1 MNKNGILWSLYLLAV
16 PAAAETLTI
25 ETCRQMALQH
35 NHARQS
41 ASLSTR
47 QAQHTQKSVW
57 AMFFPDLS
65 LKAGVLY
72 DTGDGTLGIEG
83 GMLPVGTMGQTGFT
97 PSGSFAY
104 FPGVNMK
111 YDINT
116 VFSGGVAL
124 KQPLYMGGK
133 IRASYQM
140 SKMAVEL
147 YRQGERK
154 TEAEVIQSVD
164 DAYAKVVKAGEL
176 VLVAQKYK
184 ALLLELDRNVES
196 AVRHGLRMQ
205 NDRLKVGVRLDEV
218 ELQLRK
224 AQNGLR
230 LARMNLCHVTGLPL
244 DSQVQVSNKYPEV
257 ESMEQVQTSDVSLR
271 PESAMLEYQTRI
283 ASEQVRVAKSSMLP
297 NLALLAKYGYTNG
310 IEFNGR
316 RLLDGWNFGGGV
328 ILSVPLYHF
337 GANTQRVKAAKVKL
351 QQAREEQAD
360 KREMMLLE
368 LQQAANNL
376 DEAQLEVQLAEKSMA
391 QAEENMRL
399 SQKQYKAGMETLGDC
414 LEAQAA
420 WQKASESLVDAQFHR
435 YLAIVDYRRSAG
447 LLVR

>member
-1 MNKNGILWSLYLLAV
+1 M
-16 PAAAETLTI
+16 
-25 ETCRQMALQH
+25 
-35 NHARQS
+35 
-41 ASLSTR
+41 
-47 QAQHTQKSVW
+47 
-57 AMFFPDLS
+57 
-65 LKAGVLY
+65 
-72 DTGDGTLGIEG
+72 
-83 GMLPVGTMGQTGFT
+83 
-97 PSGSFAY
+97 
-104 FPGVNMK
+104 
-111 YDINT
+111 
-116 VFSGGVAL
+116 
-124 KQPLYMGGK
+124 
-133 IRASYQM
+133 
-140 SKMAVEL
+140 
-147 YRQGERK
+147 
-154 TEAEVIQSVD
+154 
-164 DAYAKVVKAGEL
+164 KAGEL

-337 GANTQRVKAAKVKL
+337 GANTQRVKAAKVKT
-351 QQAREEQAD
+351 
-360 KREMMLLE
+360 
-368 LQQAANNL
+368 
-376 DEAQLEVQLAEKSMA
+376 S
-391 QAEENMRL
+391 
-399 SQKQYKAGMETLGDC
+399 
-414 LEAQAA
+414 
-420 WQKASESLVDAQFHR
+420 
-435 YLAIVDYRRSAG
+435 
-447 LLVR
+447 VR